1 MHRDLRILDL
11 RAGDDSPLRTLFLPE
26 AQKTFPSP
34 WLPTPRHPQSGRN
47 VTFPTRSP
55 PFIAG
60 CSSRSPAR
68 CRAAHAAHGAS
79 RERCAVFYDT
89 VRLTELAAK
98 GLEMLAE
105 ALPQTRR
112 IGVLWNP

>member
-79 RERCAVFYDT
+79 RERCAVFYDE
-89 VRLTELAAK
+89 VRLTRPTASPSPSIHANLTV
-98 GLEMLAE
+98 AE
-105 ALPQTRR
+105 H
-112 IGVLWNP
+112 IWNG